1 LGPTIDQLLLS
12 LESRIAVDQN
22 SPNLGKPTEAPAGL
36 VRVLIVDD
44 HPVLREG
51 VAAVLTGESD
61 LTIVGEAGDGRE
73 AIEKFRALQPDVT
86 VMDLQMPL
94 MSGIDAMHVIRL
106 EAPQARIVALAT
118 LAGDVLATRAL
129 KAGAHGYVLKE
140 RVREDLPDII
150 RAVHSGMKRI
160 EPAIA
165 LQIADYASHPTP
177 TSREIE
183 ILQLISSGNSNKLIA
198 KTLTISEETVKSHVR
213 NIIAKLDA
221 RDRTHAMT
229 LAVRRGIIQL

>member
-1 LGPTIDQLLLS
+1 M
-12 LESRIAVDQN
+12 
-22 SPNLGKPTEAPAGL
+22 
-36 VRVLIVDD
+36 VRVLVVDD
-44 HPVLREG
+44 HPLLREG
-51 VAAVLTGESD
+51 VAAVLTGNAD
-61 LTIVGEAGDGRE
+61 LRIVGEAGDGHE

-94 MSGIDAMHVIRL
+94 MSGIDAIHAIRR
-106 EAPQARIVALAT
+106 EAPQARVVVLAT

-129 KAGAHGYVLKE
+129 KAGAYGYVLKE
-140 RVREDLPDII
+140 RVRADLPDII

-165 LQIADYASHPTP
+165 LQIADFASDPTV
-177 TSREIE
+177 TSREIQV
-183 ILQLISSGNSNKLIA
+183 LQLISSGNSNKLIA
-198 KTLTISEETVKSHVR
+198 RTLTISEETVKSHVK
-213 NIIAKLDA
+213 NIISKLDA